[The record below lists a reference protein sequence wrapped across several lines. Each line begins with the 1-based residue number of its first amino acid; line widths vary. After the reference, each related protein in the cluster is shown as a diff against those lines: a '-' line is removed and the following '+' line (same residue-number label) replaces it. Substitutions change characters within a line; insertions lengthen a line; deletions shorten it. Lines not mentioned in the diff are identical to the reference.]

1 MIYFGPVMFYFYAFF
16 HPIIKT
22 DIFIIYFILGPLLLL
37 LFYFLL
43 SFFIFIY
50 FIYFLIIYLITLYT

>member
-16 HPIIKT
+16 HPIVKT

-43 SFFIFIY
+43 SFLFLFILFIF
-50 FIYFLIIYLITLYT
+50 